1 MKMETKPNVKL
12 NFRCE
17 YIHPPARATTFLIFW
32 VDFDSWK
39 NKTISR
45 LIAASEPVT
54 IEKT

>member
-1 MKMETKPNVKL
+1 METKPNVKL